1 MKRLMT
7 INLISG
13 ENNLLIYF
21 LVNNGKNESDRIHPF
36 NMWFD
41 RSLSLSPYYE
51 IIYTIQVLNKF
62 SYIISK
68 IYNF

>member
-1 MKRLMT
+1 MKRLMM

-51 IIYTIQVLNKF
+51 IIYTIQVNKF

>member
-13 ENNLLIYF
+13 KNNLLIYF

-51 IIYTIQVLNKF
+51 IIYTIQVNKF

>member
-1 MKRLMT
+1 MKRLII
-7 INLISG
+7 INLNKK
-13 ENNLLIYF
+13 NNLLMYF

-51 IIYTIQVLNKF
+51 IIYIIQVLNKSF
-62 SYIISK
+62 SCQKFIIF
-68 IYNF
+68 N